1 MKCSGWDANLPIWI
15 KSNSQIDSI
24 LISSSSI
31 HPLPFTHPSVGS
43 PQPNAN
49 PSSFMQMTII
59 ISFPSHNQKACTASD
74 IWICKQFT
82 NGRNQI
88 LLFLLIIHGQL
99 HEQLNLQLY
108 LIISLLSLRTL
119 YSCAHSLLAYYDCH
133 KTAHECCCLSVLS
146 EKPMLQTKNNDTF
159 PFWESWL
166 WSWLKCNYSP
176 PGHWWWWLAKTYSF
190 KTYMFL
196 CESIVLL
203 KFKSF
208 CSFGSPQVDKW
219 LAFWINS

>member
-1 MKCSGWDANLPIWI
+1 MRRMGCKFANLN
-15 KSNSQIDSI
+15 KVKFADRFHSYFI
-24 LISSSSI
+24 LI
-31 HPLPFTHPSVGS
+31 HPLPFTHPSVFTAAECKS
-43 PQPNAN
+43 VLVYADDNYYFLSQPAN
-49 PSSFMQMTII
+49 
-59 ISFPSHNQKACTASD
+59 NQKTCTASD

-99 HEQLNLQLY
+99 LEQLNLQLY

-176 PGHWWWWLAKTYSF
+176 PGHWLWWLAITYSF

-219 LAFWINS
+219 LGFWINS

>member
-1 MKCSGWDANLPIWI
+1 MQRMGCKFANLN
-15 KSNSQIDSI
+15 KVKFADRFHSYFI
-24 LISSSSI
+24 LI
-31 HPLPFTHPSVGS
+31 HPLPFTHPSVFTAAECKS
-43 PQPNAN
+43 VLVYADDNYYFLSQPAN
-49 PSSFMQMTII
+49 
-59 ISFPSHNQKACTASD
+59 NQKTCTASD

-99 HEQLNLQLY
+99 LEQLNLQLY

-159 PFWESWL
+159 PFWVKLTLIVIEMQLFSSWTLIMVAGDNLFLQNIHVSL
-166 WSWLKCNYSP
+166 WKYRII
-176 PGHWWWWLAKTYSF
+176 K
-190 KTYMFL
+190 
-196 CESIVLL
+196 I
-203 KFKSF
+203 
-208 CSFGSPQVDKW
+208 
-219 LAFWINS
+219 

>member
-31 HPLPFTHPSVGS
+31 HCHSLTHQCS

-59 ISFPSHNQKACTASD
+59 ISLPSHNQKTCTASD

-99 HEQLNLQLY
+99 LEQLNLQLY

-176 PGHWWWWLAKTYSF
+176 PGHWLWWLAITYSF

-208 CSFGSPQVDKW
+208 CSFGSPQMDKW
-219 LAFWINS
+219 LAFRINS